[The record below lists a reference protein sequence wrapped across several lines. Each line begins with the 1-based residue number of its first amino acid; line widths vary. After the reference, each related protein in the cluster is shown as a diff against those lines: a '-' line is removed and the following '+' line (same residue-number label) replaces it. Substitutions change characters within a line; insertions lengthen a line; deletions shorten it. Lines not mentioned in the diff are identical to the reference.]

1 MLKLTVH
8 SIKTDNANLSHK
20 VYLRKKA
27 TEELKELRVLDCFAG
42 ENKIWGNFDC
52 KKYYGIE
59 KVKGKGKNL
68 NADNERVIK
77 SLDLS
82 KFNVIDLDSYGIP
95 STSILN
101 VFENPTLKK
110 GTVIIYTC
118 IGNAM
123 SSLPRRMIKL
133 FGLSKMY
140 PKAKSLF
147 NKKGH
152 DLFYGMLYKYGVR
165 KVCEY
170 RSDSNFEKTYGFFTF

>member
-1 MLKLTVH
+1 MQKNTV
-8 SIKTDNANLSHK
+8 KTKSTMW
-20 VYLRKKA
+20 RKAFK
-27 TEELKELRVLDCFAG
+27 T
-42 ENKIWGNFDC
+42 
-52 KKYYGIE
+52 
-59 KVKGKGKNL
+59 
-68 NADNERVIK
+68 
-77 SLDLS
+77 
-82 KFNVIDLDSYGIP
+82 
-95 STSILN
+95 N